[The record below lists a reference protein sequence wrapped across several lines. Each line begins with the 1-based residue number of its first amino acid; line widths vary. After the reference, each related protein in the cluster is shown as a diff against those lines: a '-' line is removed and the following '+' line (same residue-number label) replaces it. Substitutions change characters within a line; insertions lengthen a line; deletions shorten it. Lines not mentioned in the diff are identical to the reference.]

1 MILTMPH
8 RSIMLRT
15 QMMAPRRIISDLI
28 GPGGMLLH
36 IILQHDGQNGSREVR
51 IPRNERQ
58 DSGNRGSAAR
68 YDLSRPMSFALNFGY
83 ADIGHGSHGCD
94 RTFNSNLPSGAS
106 ACGFGKTLEQLLGN
120 LSPSF

>member
-1 MILTMPH
+1 M
-8 RSIMLRT
+8 
-15 QMMAPRRIISDLI
+15 SDLI
-28 GPGGMLLH
+28 GPAGMLLH

-58 DSGNRGSAAR
+58 DSRNRGFAAR

-94 RTFNSNLPSGAS
+94 RTFHQAQALVDLGRHWNSCWEISHPLLPLKVGIA
-106 ACGFGKTLEQLLGN
+106 
-120 LSPSF
+120 